1 MLVTFVNSRKKL
13 EEEQRIKLQQEAMI
27 KEQQVKKE
35 EEQKAAQLAYNYF
48 EIWICINIYIL

>member
-48 EIWICINIYIL
+48 EI